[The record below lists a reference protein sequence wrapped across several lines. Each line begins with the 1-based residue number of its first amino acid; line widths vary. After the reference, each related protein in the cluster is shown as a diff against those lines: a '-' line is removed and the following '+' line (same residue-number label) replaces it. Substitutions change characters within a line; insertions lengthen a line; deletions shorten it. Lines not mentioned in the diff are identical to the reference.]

1 MPPEVEKS
9 LADATRQ
16 SVWAHAFPTDWD
28 FPTLTG
34 QQKTDLVVVGS
45 GFTGLWT
52 AILAKTRQ
60 PERDVVVVEK
70 DTLGHAASSRN
81 GGFISE
87 SLTHGHAHG
96 QAMWPDEMATLV
108 ELGRENMRQ
117 IRAFISDYG
126 IDAEWSDC
134 GKTAIAVTPVQA
146 ENLKAVY
153 EINTRFGEAAELL
166 NAEQMREDVASPT
179 YLGGVRVRTGSGL
192 FHPVKML
199 VGMVRVAQDLGVRFY
214 QHSPVTALQARRT
227 GLDLVAPQGRLRAHK
242 AVLATSVF
250 SPLVGGIKA
259 RVLPLFDHVLA
270 TEPLSAGHLDSLRW
284 RESQGLTDLGNQFHY
299 YRKTADNRIVWG
311 GYDANYYFGDD
322 SSPRREVRDASHTL
336 LAKHFFDTFPQLEGV
351 RFEYQWAGVIDS
363 TSRFT
368 PYFSTALGGRVASAL
383 GFTGLGTGSSRF
395 GATVALDLLDD
406 TSSPLRRLEMVA
418 QKPLPFPPEPF
429 RYPLVQFTRWSL
441 VKEDETGRRNLWLRL
456 LESLKVGFNS

>member
-1 MPPEVEKS
+1 VTRDVSRS
-9 LADATRQ
+9 LADAMRQ
-16 SVWAHAFPTDWD
+16 SVWASAFPGDGD
-28 FPTLTG
+28 VPRLSG
-34 QQKTDLVVVGS
+34 QQTTDLAVIGS

-52 AILAKTRQ
+52 AILSKTRH
-60 PERDVVVVEK
+60 PERDVVVIEK

-96 QAMWPDEMATLV
+96 QAMWPEDMDTLV

-117 IRAFISDYG
+117 IRRFIAVHN
-126 IDAEWSDC
+126 IDADWSDC

-146 ENLKAVY
+146 QNLTAVY
-153 EINTRFGEAAELL
+153 DTNIRFGEDATLL
-166 NAEQMREDVASPT
+166 DADQMRADVASPT

-192 FHPVKML
+192 FHPVKLL
-199 VGMVRVAQDLGVRFY
+199 VGMVRVAQSLGVRFY
-214 QHSPVTALQARRT
+214 QHSPVTALHPTRG
-227 GLDLVAPQGRLRAHK
+227 GLELKTPHGRLHSHQ

-270 TEPLSAGHLDSLRW
+270 TEQLSANQLDSLGW
-284 RESQGLTDLGNQFHY
+284 SESQGLTDLGNQFHY

-311 GYDANYYFGDD
+311 GYDANYYFGNDY
-322 SSPRREVRDASHTL
+322 SPRREVRDASHTL
-336 LAKHFFDTFPQLEGV
+336 LAEHFFETFPQLEGV

-368 PYFSTALGGRVASAL
+368 PYFATALGGRVASAL

-406 TSSPLRRLEMVA
+406 KDSPLRHLEIVA
-418 QKPLPFPPEPF
+418 KKPLPFPPEPLRF
-429 RYPLVQFTRWSL
+429 PLVQFTRRSL
-441 VKEDETGRRNLWLRL
+441 VCEDKTGKRNAWLRL
-456 LESLKVGFNS
+456 LDALKVGFNS

>member
-1 MPPEVEKS
+1 MRPDIAAS
-9 LADATRQ
+9 LADATREP
-16 SVWAHAFPTDWD
+16 VWASAFPAEWD
-28 FPTLTG
+28 APMLAG
-34 QQKTDLVVVGS
+34 EQSTDLAVIGS

-60 PERDVVVVEK
+60 PERDVVVIEK
-70 DTLGHAASSRN
+70 ETLGHAASSRN

-96 QAMWPDEMATLV
+96 KAMWPGEMDTLI

-117 IRAFISDYG
+117 IRAFITEHNV
-126 IDAEWSDC
+126 DADWSDC

-146 ENLKAVY
+146 HRLKGVY
-153 EINTRFGEAAELL
+153 HINIRYGEDAELL
-166 NAEQMREDVASPT
+166 DAEQMRADVASPT
-179 YLGGVRVRTGSGL
+179 YWGGVRVRTGSGL
-192 FHPVKML
+192 FHPVKLL
-199 VGMVRVAQDLGVRFY
+199 VGMVRVAQSLGVRFY
-214 QHSPVTALQARRT
+214 QHSPVTRLHPTRSGVELAT
-227 GLDLVAPQGRLRAHK
+227 PHGLLSSRK

-270 TEPLSAGHLDSLRW
+270 TEQLSVSQLDSLGW

-311 GYDANYYFGDD
+311 GYDANYYFGNDY
-322 SSPRREVRDASHTL
+322 SARREVREASHAL
-336 LAKHFFDTFPQLEGV
+336 LAEHFFETFPQLEGV

-368 PYFSTALGGRVASAL
+368 PFFATALGGRVASAL

-406 TSSPLRRLEMVA
+406 PASPLRQLDMVVK
-418 QKPLPFPPEPF
+418 KPIPFPPEPLRF
-429 RYPLVQFTRWSL
+429 PLVHYTRRSL
-441 VKEDETGRRNLWLRL
+441 IQEDETGKRNAWLKL
-456 LESLKVGFNS
+456 LDALKVGFNS

>member
-1 MPPEVEKS
+1 MTRDVSTS

-16 SVWAHAFPTDWD
+16 SVWASAFPDDWD
-28 FPTLTG
+28 VPTLSG
-34 QQKTDLVVVGS
+34 QHKTDLAVVGS

-52 AILAKTRQ
+52 AILAKTRM
-60 PERDVVVVEK
+60 PERDVVVIEK

-96 QAMWPDEMATLV
+96 QAMWPGEMDTLV

-117 IRAFISDYG
+117 IRAFISQHN
-126 IDAEWSDC
+126 IDADWSDC

-146 ENLKAVY
+146 RHLQAVY
-153 EINTRFGEAAELL
+153 DTNIRCGEDAELL
-166 NAEQMREDVASPT
+166 DADQMRSDVASPT

-192 FHPVKML
+192 FHPVKLL
-199 VGMVRVAQDLGVRFY
+199 VGMVKVAQNLGVHFY
-214 QHSPVTALQARRT
+214 QHSPVTALHPTRT
-227 GLDLVAPQGRLRAHK
+227 GLQLETPHGRLHSHK
-242 AVLATSVF
+242 AVLATSVY

-270 TEPLSAGHLDSLRW
+270 TEQLSATQLESLGW

-299 YRKTADNRIVWG
+299 YRKTLDNRIVWG
-311 GYDANYYFGDD
+311 GYDANYYFGNDY
-322 SSPRREVRDASHTL
+322 SPRREIRNASHTL
-336 LAKHFFDTFPQLEGV
+336 LAEHFFQTFPQLDGV

-368 PYFSTALGGRVASAL
+368 PYFATALGGRVASAL

-406 TSSPLRRLEMVA
+406 ADSPLRQLEMVA
-418 QKPLPFPPEPF
+418 KKPIPFPPEPF
-429 RYPLVQFTRWSL
+429 RFPLVQFTRRSL
-441 VKEDETGRRNLWLRL
+441 ILEDETGKRNWWLRL
-456 LESLKVGFNS
+456 LDALKVGFNS